1 MSSSLRE
8 REEASRRAR
17 GVIVTHPNRAKP
29 IVQATRA
36 TVVLLLLVTAV
47 LLLIVTI
54 GGWSTL
60 EGPLPIQIVFF
71 LIYVLMA
78 YYASRWSRGVLAIGS
93 ALSVMLSIFALVAAP
108 GWFERNK
115 AGFAQP
121 TLGAGLL
128 GVLTVLIVPVQIL
141 FVTFAMRGFKQG
153 WNVELERRDPS
164 IGGPTHPGPTRPD
177 VGVGDYPPDA
187 PPLTA

>member
-164 IGGPTHPGPTRPD
+164 IGGPTRPD